1 MKILPTALQPGLDR
15 GDALAG
21 FDGGGTGHGAN
32 NGLAA
37 GQIALGLGVHG
48 RCIAGARV
56 RLPSSVGLDGVFMA
70 KLRGL
75 GYGG

>member
-1 MKILPTALQPGLDR
+1 
-15 GDALAG
+15 
-21 FDGGGTGHGAN
+21 
-32 NGLAA
+32 
-37 GQIALGLGVHG
+37 
-48 RCIAGARV
+48 V